1 MASCLS
7 VSHSLSFILMGR
19 VVEGG
24 GHSKAILLEGVF
36 QYMKE
41 LDPK

>member
-7 VSHSLSFILMGR
+7 LSLSFILMGR

-24 GHSKAILLEGVF
+24 AYSKAILLEGVF
-36 QYMKE
+36 QYMKQ